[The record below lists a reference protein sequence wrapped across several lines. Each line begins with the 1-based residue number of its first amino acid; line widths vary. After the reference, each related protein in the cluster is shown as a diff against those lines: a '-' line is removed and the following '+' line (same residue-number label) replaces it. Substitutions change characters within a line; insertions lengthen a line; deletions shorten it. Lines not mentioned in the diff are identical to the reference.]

1 MSLSST
7 SSYYAEALNFPFLNP
22 ATPPWATFEKAY
34 WKIEPKLSDDKKK
47 TSRRQCLILNWMV
60 AIN

>member
-22 ATPPWATFEKAY
+22 ASPPWATFEKAY
-34 WKIEPKLSDDKKK
+34 WKIKPKLSDDKKK
-47 TSRRQCLILNWMV
+47 LAAGSV
-60 AIN
+60 SS